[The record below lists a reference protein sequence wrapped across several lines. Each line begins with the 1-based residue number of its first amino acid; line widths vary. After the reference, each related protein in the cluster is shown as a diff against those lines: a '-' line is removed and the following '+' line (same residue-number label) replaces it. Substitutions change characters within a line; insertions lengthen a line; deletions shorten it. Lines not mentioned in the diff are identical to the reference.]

1 MKSLIAGFIC
11 VSVYLL
17 RLSAEGKGVI
27 KIKGGSEGMG
37 FELRCERANGLFQQ
51 FDGLTPQI
59 IKVSDPA
66 YSKCRLKKKSV
77 RPGDLTMSYRHEIKI
92 DGLAMTI
99 PLVDELKVTQPL
111 EEKEVSINLKSIQ

>member
-1 MKSLIAGFIC
+1 MRSLITIVIFFSA
-11 VSVYLL
+11 SLL
-17 RLSAEGKGVI
+17 GLPTQGKGVI
-27 KIKGGSEGMG
+27 KVSGSEGMG
-37 FELRCERANGLFQQ
+37 FELKCERANGLFQQ

-59 IKVSDPA
+59 IRVSDPA

-99 PLVDELKVTQPL
+99 PLVDGLKVTQPL
-111 EEKEVSINLKSIQ
+111 EVKEVSINLKSIQ